1 MRCFP
6 PGSFRNAIMK
16 AAPTGSIWWAP
27 LSRAPRWLDMLS
39 GSEAR
44 WAGLGKILTIGFAA
58 FKSAISS

>member
-27 LSRAPRWLDMLS
+27 LSPRLDVFS

-44 WAGLGKILTIGFAA
+44 WAGSGKILTIGFAA
-58 FKSAISS
+58 FKSAISA